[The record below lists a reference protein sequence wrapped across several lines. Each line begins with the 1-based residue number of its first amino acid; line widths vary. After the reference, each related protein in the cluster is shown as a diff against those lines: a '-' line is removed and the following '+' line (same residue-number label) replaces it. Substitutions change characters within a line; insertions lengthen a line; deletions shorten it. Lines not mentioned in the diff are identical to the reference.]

1 MSFIEAKRAAVSQD
15 IPFFKN
21 DRFAEAKRIGSTMAQ
36 MSKLDQV
43 MKFKQARVR
52 GESNYDSLKDAKCL
66 CAGKGRE

>member
-1 MSFIEAKRAAVSQD
+1 MELVSFIEAKRAAVSQD

-43 MKFKQARVR
+43 MKFKQARVK
-52 GESNYDSLKDAKCL
+52 GEKVAKCL